1 MLACLSID
9 GSDDNDGRVGNL
21 SFSLSFSLSNS
32 PLHEVHFS
40 KILITRFFAGHACFS
55 ARGYTE

>member
-1 MLACLSID
+1 MLACLPID

-40 KILITRFFAGHACFS
+40 KILITRFLLVMLVFFP
-55 ARGYTE
+55 RGYTE